1 MICGGIY
8 GMIISPEE
16 GGLMNGETYEPN
28 TPDLHIHDKASR
40 VINLLVPAVQT
51 TGHIIAGS
59 VTLRSEALHNLID
72 FALKLISHVTILL
85 GE

>member
-1 MICGGIY
+1 MPDGRVSICLTNEMLTLLRGRFDWFPGKSLHLQKMIYGGIY

-40 VINLLVPAVQT
+40 
-51 TGHIIAGS
+51 GDHG
-59 VTLRSEALHNLID
+59 D
-72 FALKLISHVTILL
+72 
-85 GE
+85 

>member
-1 MICGGIY
+1 MTRHLVVT
-8 GMIISPEE
+8 M
-16 GGLMNGETYEPN
+16 
-28 TPDLHIHDKASR
+28 